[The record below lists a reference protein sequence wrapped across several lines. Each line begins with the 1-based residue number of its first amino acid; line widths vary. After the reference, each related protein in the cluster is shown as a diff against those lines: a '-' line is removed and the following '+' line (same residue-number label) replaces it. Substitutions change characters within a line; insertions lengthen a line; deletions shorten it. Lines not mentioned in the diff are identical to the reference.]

1 VPFDRRVWYEAT
13 TLKKAGYEVA
23 VICPVGKGYFETYE
37 VLEGIHIYRH
47 PLPPEARGAL
57 GYLREY
63 LVALF
68 WEFRLARRVMR
79 ERDFDVVQICNPPD
93 LLFLVAGWHKLLSGA
108 RVIFDHHDVNPELY
122 EEKFKKRGFLY
133 RLLLLCER
141 LSIRTAD
148 VVISTNDSYRNVAI
162 KRGGKAPDDVFVVRS
177 APDLSKFHL
186 IAGDETL
193 RRGRRCVVGYVGVM
207 AEQDGVDTVIQVARE
222 LVQVRGRTDIGFMLI
237 GGGSELDSL
246 VRLRNELGLEDYV
259 EFAGFRS
266 GDDLLRH
273 LSSCDIGISP
283 DPISRYNDM
292 CTMNKTL
299 EYMALGLPVVQF
311 NLTEGRA
318 SAAEASL
325 YVARNDPRDMADS
338 IELLADDASLRAQL
352 GSSGHERIKS
362 QLSWEHQVP
371 VLLDAYKRALGE

>member
-1 VPFDRRVWYEAT
+1 MPFDRRVWYEAT